1 MKKSLIFAFA
11 AVAVLAGCS
20 NGGQKISTVADY
32 QAYLDG
38 FNSEFQQGLVAIQS
52 DTTLTEDQKN
62 ENANSFYESKL
73 DELTKTGIGIIKAH
87 PSDSLALVVYQDI
100 SGFLED
106 DQNAE
111 VLKLFK
117 GAIAESDFVVNQK
130 AVLEAVEKTKEG
142 NPFVDFTVVQDY
154 TDVEGSTVRFSDYIG
169 KGKFVLVDFWASW
182 CGPCKREIPNI
193 KAVYDEFAGD
203 KFDVLSVAVWDEPA
217 DTKAAAVEH
226 NVVWNQIINAQRI
239 PTDLYGIKG
248 IPQIMLFS
256 PDGTILK
263 RDLRGEAIR
272 EAVAAALAD

>member
-11 AVAVLAGCS
+11 AVAVLASCN
-20 NGGQKISTVADY
+20 NGGQKIRTVADY
-32 QAYLDG
+32 QAYCNE
-38 FNSEFQQGLVAIQS
+38 FNNEFQQGYIEIQS
-52 DTTLTEDQKN
+52 DSTLTEDQKN
-62 ENANSFYESKL
+62 EKANSFYESKL
-73 DELTKTGIGIIKAH
+73 EEITKTSIDIIKAH
-87 PSDSLALVVYQDI
+87 PSDSLALFVYRYI
-100 SGFLED
+100 SSTLED

-117 GAIAESDFVVNQK
+117 GAIAESDYVLSQK
-130 AVLEAVEKTKEG
+130 AFQEAVEKTKEG
-142 NPFVDFTVVQDY
+142 NPFVDFTVVQDS
-154 TDVEGSTVRFSDYIG
+154 TDVKASTVNFSDYIG

-217 DTKAAAVEH
+217 NTKAAAVEH
-226 NVVWNQIINAQRI
+226 NVVWNQIINAQKI

-263 RDLRGEAIR
+263 RNLRGEGIR

>member
-11 AVAVLAGCS
+11 AVAVLASCN

-32 QAYLDG
+32 QAYLND
-38 FNSEFQQGLVAIQS
+38 FNNEFQQGLVAIQS
-52 DTTLTEDQKN
+52 DSTLTEDQKN

-73 DELTKTGIGIIKAH
+73 DELTKTGIDIIKAH
-87 PSDSLALVVYQDI
+87 PSDSLALVVYQEI
-100 SGFLED
+100 SSFLED

-130 AVLEAVEKTKEG
+130 AFQEAIEKTKEG
-142 NPFVDFTVVQDY
+142 NLFVDFTVVQDS
-154 TDVEGSTVRFSDYIG
+154 TDVEASTVRFSDYIG

-203 KFDVLSVAVWDEPA
+203 KFDVLSVAVWDKPA

-263 RDLRGEAIR
+263 RDLRGEGIR
-272 EAVAAALAD
+272 ESVAAALAD